1 MSAPISSSQNI
12 KRQLKPI
19 KVRYKAG
26 FLYALIY
33 KDVIMSKMKKNDLK
47 LLFMGTP
54 EISAYVFEKMI
65 QDGYHFVGLVAQPDH
80 PVGRKGLVEKV
91 PTKVIAEKYD
101 IPVFQP
107 TKIRLDYSFIDEIKP
122 DLVITLAYGQI
133 VPQGFL
139 DKIPMGCLNLHGSLL
154 PKYRGASPVQSA
166 LINNEKVTGVT
177 LMEMIKEMDAGRMYA
192 KKEIEITE
200 DDNATSL
207 FNKVKI
213 AASELVL
220 EALPKYIS
228 GELKG
233 EKQNEEEVTF
243 CSIIKPEQEKIDL
256 SLSKESIVGWIRGL
270 SDEPGA
276 YLYLNNFKLKIYKAK
291 VIDDSVTKEI
301 GTILKADKFGLY
313 MQAKDGVIAL
323 LEIQKEGKKRMDYR
337 SFINGNQNLL
347 GQKLS

>member
-1 MSAPISSSQNI
+1 MNI
-12 KRQLKPI
+12 K
-19 KVRYKAG
+19 
-26 FLYALIY
+26 
-33 KDVIMSKMKKNDLK
+33 DLR
-47 LLFMGTP
+47 LVFMGTP

-65 QDGYHFVGLVAQPDH
+65 EAGYRFVGLVAQPDH
-80 PVGRKGLVEKV
+80 PVGRKGIIEKV

-101 IPVFQP
+101 IPVYQP
-107 TKIRLDYSFIDEIKP
+107 AKIRLDYSFVEEIKP

-139 DKIPMGCLNLHGSLL
+139 DVPRLGCLNLHGSLL
-154 PKYRGASPVQSA
+154 PKYRGASPVQTA

-192 KKEIEITE
+192 KKEIKIEE
-200 DDNATSL
+200 DDNATTL
-207 FNKVKI
+207 FSKVKI

-220 EALPKYIS
+220 EALPKYIN
-228 GELKG
+228 GELPG

-243 CSIIKPEQEKIDL
+243 CSMIKPEQEKLDL
-256 SLSKESIVGWIRGL
+256 AMPAQSIIGWIRGL

-276 YLYLNNFKLKIYKAK
+276 YLYLNNLKLKIYKAK
-291 VIDDSVTKEI
+291 FIDDSVTVEV
-301 GTILKADKFGLY
+301 GTIVKADKSGLY

-323 LEIQKEGKKRMDYR
+323 LEVQKEGKKRMDYR

>member
-1 MSAPISSSQNI
+1 MEISN
-12 KRQLKPI
+12 
-19 KVRYKAG
+19 
-26 FLYALIY
+26 
-33 KDVIMSKMKKNDLK
+33 LK
-47 LLFMGTP
+47 LVFMGTP

-65 QDGYHFVGLVAQPDH
+65 EAGYHFVGLVAQPDH
-80 PVGRKGLVEKV
+80 PVGRKGIIEKV
-91 PTKVIAEKYD
+91 PTKVIAEKYN

-107 TKIRLDYSFIDEIKP
+107 EKIRLDYAFIEDIKP

-139 DKIPMGCLNLHGSLL
+139 DVPKYGCLNLHGSLL

-177 LMEMIKEMDAGRMYA
+177 LMEMVKAMDAGRMYA
-192 KKEIEITE
+192 KKEIEIAE

-220 EALPKYIS
+220 EALPKYIN

-233 EKQNEEEVTF
+233 EEQNEEEVTF
-243 CSIIKPEQEKIDL
+243 CSTIKPEQEKLDL
-256 SLSKESIVGWIRGL
+256 NMTVTQLVGWIKGL

-276 YLYLNNFKLKIYKAK
+276 YLYLNNLKLKIYKAK
-291 VIDDSVTKEI
+291 VIDNSVAAEV
-301 GTILKADKFGLY
+301 GTIVKEDKNGLY
-313 MQAKDGVIAL
+313 MQAKDGVISL

>member
-1 MSAPISSSQNI
+1 ME
-12 KRQLKPI
+12 
-19 KVRYKAG
+19 
-26 FLYALIY
+26 
-33 KDVIMSKMKKNDLK
+33 KNDLK
-47 LLFMGTP
+47 LVFMGTP

-65 QDGYHFVGLVAQPDH
+65 EAGYHFVGLVAQPDH
-80 PVGRKGLVEKV
+80 PVGRKGMIEKV
-91 PTKVIAEKYD
+91 PTKVVAEKYD

-107 TKIRLDYSFIDEIKP
+107 EKIRLDYSFIDEIKP

-154 PKYRGASPVQSA
+154 PKYRGASPVQTA

-177 LMEMIKEMDAGRMYA
+177 LMEMVKAMDAGRMYA
-192 KKEIEITE
+192 KKEVLIDE

-207 FNKVKI
+207 FNKIKE
-213 AASELVL
+213 AAKELVL
-220 EALPKYIS
+220 EALPRYIA

-233 EKQNEEEVTF
+233 EEQNESEVTF
-243 CSIIKPEQEKIDL
+243 CSIIKPEQEKLDL
-256 SLSKESIVGWIRGL
+256 SLSAEALVGWIRGL

-276 YLYLNNFKLKIYKAK
+276 YLYLNNLKLKIYKAK
-291 VIDDSVTKEI
+291 VVDNSVTASVGEI
-301 GTILKADKFGLY
+301 IKADKHGLY
-313 MQAKDGVIAL
+313 FQASDGVISL
-323 LEIQKEGKKRMDYR
+323 LEVQKEGKKRMDYR